1 MNELAKIMGVTT
13 GTITVM
19 IDRLGKK
26 NLVKRSPHETDRR
39 AYLLVLTEKGLQ
51 SYQEHLN
58 LHLKLT
64 QDLITTLDD
73 KEIKKLDAIL
83 EKLNENF

>member
-19 IDRLGKK
+19 IDRLEQNK
-26 NLVKRSPHETDRR
+26 LVKRKPHKTDRR
-39 AYLLVLTEKGLQ
+39 AYLLVLTEKGLK
-51 SYQEHLN
+51 YYKEHLN

-64 QDLITTLDD
+64 QEIIVSLDEKDITNFNS
-73 KEIKKLDAIL
+73 IL
-83 EKLNENF
+83 EKINDIF